1 MIEVEGVAK
10 RFGSTQALAGFDLVA
25 EEGRVL
31 ALLGPNGAGKTTL
44 VRILATLL
52 KPDGGR
58 ARVAGCDVVA
68 DAGRLRTLIGLTGQ
82 FAAVDELLTGRENLE
97 LVGLFYHLGK
107 AERRRRAQDV
117 LERFSLTDASE
128 QLVKTYSG
136 GMRRRLDVGASLV
149 GRPRVLFLDE
159 PTTGLDPRTRND
171 VWSFVEELVAG
182 GTTVLLTT
190 QYMEE
195 AEHLAH
201 RIVVMDAGMVVAQ
214 GTAGE
219 LKERLGGDVL
229 EARVASAGDLD
240 RAAALIAGLGQGA
253 PRVDVEE
260 RRVSLPTSGATQVL
274 IAAGQ
279 RLQEDGIA
287 LADLGIRHPSLDDV
301 FLSLTGNPAGA
312 RAGGASVDGSSARAP
327 AATPPERQSA
337 ATRTRRSPRLSAAGA
352 RDTGGVARRNLLRI
366 VRNPRLLVISA
377 VQPALLLVLFRYVL
391 GGAIHI
397 PGGSYV
403 DYIVPAVFI
412 EAVMIGG
419 MATAIGLAD
428 DLGSG
433 IIDRFRSLP
442 MARSAVLAGR
452 TLADLSRS
460 IFSLALMV
468 GLGLLVGF
476 SFHGDVGAI
485 IAGLAIVIFFG
496 YCFSWVYATIGLLTK
511 DPETAQVAGILPF
524 FVLVFASSAIVPVA
538 TMPGWLQPF
547 ARHQPVSITINAVR
561 ALLQGE
567 PTHNWVW
574 QSLAWST
581 GILVVFFAIAVR
593 LYRNAAS

>member
-1 MIEVEGVAK
+1 MIEVEGVCK
-10 RFGSTQALAGFDLVA
+10 RFGATQALADFDLVA
-25 EEGRVL
+25 EEGKVL

-52 KPDGGR
+52 RPDSGR
-58 ARVAGCDVVA
+58 ATVAGCDVIA
-68 DAGRLRTLIGLTGQ
+68 DAGRLRALIGLTGQ

-97 LVGLFYHLGK
+97 LVGLFYQLSK
-107 AERRRRAQDV
+107 TERRRRAQEV
-117 LERFSLTDASE
+117 LERFTLTDAAE

-136 GMRRRLDVGASLV
+136 GMRRRLDVGASLI

-171 VWSFVEELVAG
+171 VWSFVEDLVAG

-201 RIVVMDAGMVVAQ
+201 RIVVMDAGIVVAQ
-214 GTAGE
+214 GSAAE
-219 LKERLGGDVL
+219 LKDHLGGDVL
-229 EARVASAGDLD
+229 EARVASASDLD
-240 RAAALIAGLGQGA
+240 RAAALIADLGEGV

-260 RRVSLPTSGATQVL
+260 RRVSMPTQGATRVL
-274 IAAGQ
+274 IAAGEC
-279 RLQEDGIA
+279 LQLGGIA
-287 LADLGIRHPSLDDV
+287 LEDLGIRHPSLDDV
-301 FLSLTGNPAGA
+301 FLSLTGNAANVQANGTHA
-312 RAGGASVDGSSARAP
+312 DGTPSDPHA
-327 AATPPERQSA
+327 PPEPQPAPRRTGPRPSRPTASA
-337 ATRTRRSPRLSAAGA
+337 A
-352 RDTGGVARRNLLRI
+352 RDMRGVAKRNLLRI
-366 VRNPRLLVISA
+366 SRNPRLLLISA
-377 VQPALLLVLFRYVL
+377 LQPALLLVLFRYVL

-452 TLADLSRS
+452 TLADLARS
-460 IFSLALMV
+460 VFALALMV
-468 GLGLLVGF
+468 GLGLLIGF
-476 SFHGDVGAI
+476 SFH
-485 IAGLAIVIFFG
+485 AGLGSIIGGLALVIVFG
-496 YCFSWVYATIGLLTK
+496 YCFSWIYATIGLVTE

-538 TMPGWLQPF
+538 TMPSWLQPF

-567 PTHNWVW
+567 PTHHWVW
-574 QSLAWST
+574 QSLAWSA
-581 GILVVFFAIAVR
+581 GILVVFFTIAVR
-593 LYRNAAS
+593 LYRNVTS

>member
-1 MIEVEGVAK
+1 MIEVERVNK
-10 RFGSTQALAGFDLVA
+10 RFGSTQALADFDLVA
-25 EEGRVL
+25 EEGKVL

-52 KPDGGR
+52 RADSGR
-58 ARVAGCDVVA
+58 ATVAGCDVVA
-68 DAGRLRTLIGLTGQ
+68 DAARLRSLIGLTGQ

-97 LVGLFYHLGK
+97 LVGLFYQLSK

-117 LERFSLTDASE
+117 LERFTLTDAAD

-136 GMRRRLDVGASLV
+136 GMRRRLDVGASLI

-201 RIVVMDAGMVVAQ
+201 RIVVMDAGMEVAQ
-214 GTAGE
+214 GTAAE
-219 LKERLGGDVL
+219 LKDHLGGDVL
-229 EARVASAGDLD
+229 EARVSSASDLD
-240 RAAALIAGLGQGA
+240 RAAALIAEVGQGV
-253 PRVDVEE
+253 PRVDAD
-260 RRVSLPTSGATQVL
+260 RRTVSMPTKGATQVL

-279 RLQEDGIA
+279 RLQDDGVA
-287 LADLGIRHPSLDDV
+287 LEDLGIRHPSLDDV
-301 FLSLTGNPAGA
+301 FLSLTGNTTPMQANGVHANGRSPDVPPVTSTQQPDTSRAARHVPRPTAGA
-312 RAGGASVDGSSARAP
+312 
-327 AATPPERQSA
+327 
-337 ATRTRRSPRLSAAGA
+337 A
-352 RDTGGVARRNLLRI
+352 RDTGGIARRNLLRI
-366 VRNPRLLVISA
+366 LRNPRLLVFSA
-377 VQPALLLVLFRYVL
+377 VQPAMLLVLFRYVL

-397 PGGSYV
+397 PGVSYV

-460 IFSLALMV
+460 VFALALMV
-468 GLGLLVGF
+468 ALGLLVGF
-476 SFHGDVGAI
+476 SFHASTGGI
-485 IAGLAIVIFFG
+485 IAGLALVLVFG
-496 YCFSWVYATIGLLTK
+496 YCFSWIYATIGLLTK

-567 PTHNWVW
+567 PTHHWVW
-574 QSLAWST
+574 QSLAWSA
-581 GILVVFFAIAVR
+581 GILLVFFTIAVR
-593 LYRNAAS
+593 LYRNVTT

>member
-1 MIEVEGVAK
+1 MIEVEGVCK
-10 RFGSTQALAGFDLVA
+10 RFGATQALADFDLVA
-25 EEGRVL
+25 EEGKVL

-52 KPDGGR
+52 RPDSGR
-58 ARVAGCDVVA
+58 ATVAGCDVIA
-68 DAGRLRTLIGLTGQ
+68 DAVRLRALIGLTGQ

-97 LVGLFYHLGK
+97 LVGLFYQLSK
-107 AERRRRAQDV
+107 TERRRRAQEV
-117 LERFSLTDASE
+117 LERFTLTDAAE

-136 GMRRRLDVGASLV
+136 GMRRRLDVGASLI

-171 VWSFVEELVAG
+171 VWSFVEDLVAG

-201 RIVVMDAGMVVAQ
+201 RIVVMDAGIVVAQ
-214 GTAGE
+214 GSAAE
-219 LKERLGGDVL
+219 LKDHLGGDVL
-229 EARVASAGDLD
+229 EARVASASDLD
-240 RAAALIAGLGQGA
+240 RAAALIADLGEGV

-260 RRVSLPTSGATQVL
+260 RRVSMPTQGATRVL
-274 IAAGQ
+274 IAAGEC
-279 RLQEDGIA
+279 LQLGGIA
-287 LADLGIRHPSLDDV
+287 LEDLGIRHPSLDDV
-301 FLSLTGNPAGA
+301 FLSLTGNAANVQANGTHA
-312 RAGGASVDGSSARAP
+312 DGTPSDPHA
-327 AATPPERQSA
+327 PPEPQPAPRRTGPRPSRPTASA
-337 ATRTRRSPRLSAAGA
+337 A
-352 RDTGGVARRNLLRI
+352 RDTGGVAKRNLLRI
-366 VRNPRLLVISA
+366 LRNPRLLLISA
-377 VQPALLLVLFRYVL
+377 LQPALLLVLFRYVL

-452 TLADLSRS
+452 TLADLARS
-460 IFSLALMV
+460 VFALALMV
-468 GLGLLVGF
+468 GLGLLIGF
-476 SFHGDVGAI
+476 SFH
-485 IAGLAIVIFFG
+485 AGLGSIIGGLALVIVFG
-496 YCFSWVYATIGLLTK
+496 YCFSWIYATIGLVTE

-538 TMPGWLQPF
+538 TMPSWLQPF

-567 PTHNWVW
+567 PTHHWVW
-574 QSLAWST
+574 QSLAWSA
-581 GILVVFFAIAVR
+581 GIVVVFFTIAVR
-593 LYRNAAS
+593 LYRNVTS

>member
-1 MIEVEGVAK
+1 MIEVEGVCK
-10 RFGSTQALAGFDLVA
+10 RFGATQALADFDLVA
-25 EEGRVL
+25 EEGKVL

-52 KPDGGR
+52 RPDSGR
-58 ARVAGCDVVA
+58 ATVAGCDVIA
-68 DAGRLRTLIGLTGQ
+68 DAGRLRALIGLTGQ

-97 LVGLFYHLGK
+97 LVGLFYQLSK
-107 AERRRRAQDV
+107 TERRRRAQEV
-117 LERFSLTDASE
+117 LERFTLTDAAE

-136 GMRRRLDVGASLV
+136 GMRRRLDVGASLI

-159 PTTGLDPRTRND
+159 PTTRLDPRTRND
-171 VWSFVEELVAG
+171 VWSFVEDLVAG

-201 RIVVMDAGMVVAQ
+201 RIVVMDAGIVVAQ
-214 GTAGE
+214 GSAAE
-219 LKERLGGDVL
+219 LKDHLGGDVL
-229 EARVASAGDLD
+229 EARVASASDLD
-240 RAAALIAGLGQGA
+240 RAAALIADLGEGV

-260 RRVSLPTSGATQVL
+260 RRVSMPTQGATRVL
-274 IAAGQ
+274 IAAGEC
-279 RLQEDGIA
+279 LQLGGIA
-287 LADLGIRHPSLDDV
+287 LEDLGIRHPSLDDV
-301 FLSLTGNPAGA
+301 FLSLTGNAANVQANGTHA
-312 RAGGASVDGSSARAP
+312 DGTPSDPHA
-327 AATPPERQSA
+327 PPEPQPAPRRTGPRPSRPTASA
-337 ATRTRRSPRLSAAGA
+337 A
-352 RDTGGVARRNLLRI
+352 RDMRGVAKRNLLRI
-366 VRNPRLLVISA
+366 SRNPRLLLISA
-377 VQPALLLVLFRYVL
+377 LQPALLLVLFRYVL

-452 TLADLSRS
+452 TLADLARS
-460 IFSLALMV
+460 VFALALMV
-468 GLGLLVGF
+468 GLGLLIGF
-476 SFHGDVGAI
+476 SFH
-485 IAGLAIVIFFG
+485 AGLGSIIGGLALVIVFG
-496 YCFSWVYATIGLLTK
+496 YCFSWIYATIGLVTE

-538 TMPGWLQPF
+538 TMPSWLQPF

-567 PTHNWVW
+567 PTHHWVW
-574 QSLAWST
+574 QSLAWSA
-581 GILVVFFAIAVR
+581 GILVVFFTIAVR
-593 LYRNAAS
+593 LYRNVTS